1 MQKLIFLMASVLLST
16 GVLFAQNGSAR
27 MVNWNFNS
35 KKISDNVYEIR
46 FTADINGKYH
56 IYAQN
61 AGVEGPIPTAF
72 TFTKNPMV
80 DLSGNVKEIGK
91 MIKKHEEVWG
101 GDVNYYEKKV
111 EFVQLV
117 KLKRNIKTQVGGSV
131 EFMVCDDKECLP
143 PAEVPFKINIG
154 G

>member
-1 MQKLIFLMASVLLST
+1 MHKVIFFLAAMLL
-16 GVLFAQNGSAR
+16 GANVIVAQSGSAR

-35 KKISDNVYEIR
+35 KKISDNTYEIR

-56 IYAQN
+56 MYAQN
-61 AGVEGPIPTAF
+61 AGVDGPVPTVF
-72 TFTKNPMV
+72 TFTRNPMV
-80 DLSGNVKEIGK
+80 DFTGKVKEVGK
-91 MIKKHEEVWG
+91 MVKKHEEVWG

-117 KLKRNIKTQVGGSV
+117 KLKKNIKTNVGGSV

>member
-1 MQKLIFLMASVLLST
+1 MKKTILFTVLIFLASAIA
-16 GVLFAQNGSAR
+16 AQDGSAR
-27 MVNWNFNS
+27 MVDWNFSS
-35 KKISDNVYEIR
+35 KKVAADTYEIR

-56 IYAQN
+56 MYAQN
-61 AGVEGPIPTAF
+61 VGVEGPVATSF
-72 TFTKNPMV
+72 TFTRNPLIV
-80 DLSGNVKEIGK
+80 LNGKVKEIGK
-91 MIKKHEEVWG
+91 MVSKHEAVWD
-101 GDVNYYEKKV
+101 GDVNYYENKV

-117 KLKRNIKTQVGGSV
+117 KLKKNIKTNVGGSV